1 MQMEMQ
7 LQIERAVLNSIL
19 FDPEQLDFIAESLV
33 AEDFAYTPHQN
44 IFAAMLEL
52 RHTDRP
58 IDEEFILKLSTK
70 AHPIA
75 QEEILNILAT
85 NPISDLKSYMN
96 EILEAS
102 IRRKLH
108 SFAMKINQS
117 TKDEGVSTKEIIDYL
132 QSELYKIT
140 NTHEV
145 KEFRDSEKIIE
156 STLEYIAEM
165 KRRGNNLL
173 IGIDTGFA
181 GLNKMTTGF
190 NKGDLII
197 VAARPAM
204 GKTTL
209 VLNMAQ
215 KALDTGKGVAFFSLE
230 MPAEQ
235 LMLRMLSAKTSIAL
249 QNLRLGNLQDEEWSR
264 LTSAAEVMSK
274 APLFIDDNGLLTIH
288 QLRTKLRKVKSKH
301 PEIGLAVIDYLQLM
315 SSANNKDRH
324 QEVSE
329 ISRGLKMIA
338 RELEIPII
346 ALSQLNRSLESR
358 SDRRPML
365 SDLRESGSIEQDA
378 DIILFVYRDAVYK
391 QKDEKEKEEAA
402 KKENKEYKSTYIP
415 RNEEEAEIIIGKQ
428 RNGPTGTIKLTF
440 HKHCTRFVDLAD
452 SNPSLEIIYEQAAQN
467 TQTQFIPP
475 ENNAK
480 TNSDSIDMP
489 PI

>member
-1 MQMEMQ
+1 MEI
-7 LQIERAVLNSIL
+7 QIERAVLSSIF
-19 FDPEQLDFIAESLV
+19 FDPEQLDFVSETLAP
-33 AEDFAYTPHQN
+33 EDFSYAPNQN

-52 RHTDRP
+52 RRLDMP
-58 IDEEFILKLSTK
+58 IDEEFILKKSTK
-70 AHPIA
+70 SRPID
-75 QEEILNILAT
+75 QEEVLNILST
-85 NPISDLKSYMN
+85 SPISDIHAYTQ
-96 EILEAS
+96 EIKEDS
-102 IRRKLH
+102 TRRKLH
-108 SFAMKINQS
+108 SLAMKINEAS
-117 TKDEGVSTKEIIDYL
+117 NDSDNPAKDIIDYL

-140 NTHEV
+140 NIHEN
-145 KEFRDSEKIIE
+145 KEFRDSREVTT
-156 STLEYIAEM
+156 STLHYIEEI
-165 KRRGNNLL
+165 KKRGNSVL
-173 IGIDTGFA
+173 IGVDTGFHS
-181 GLNKMTTGF
+181 LNEKTTGF
-190 NKGDLII
+190 GKGDLII

-215 KALDTGKGVAFFSLE
+215 KALDTGRGVAFFSLE

-249 QNLRLGNLQDEEWSR
+249 QHLRVGNLQDEEWEQLSH
-264 LTSAAEVMSK
+264 AADIMAN
-274 APLFIDDNGLLTIH
+274 APLFIDDNSILTIH
-288 QLRTKLRKVKSKH
+288 QFRTKMRKIKSKH

-315 SSANNKDRH
+315 SSADGKKDRH

-402 KKENKEYKSTYIP
+402 RKEGKDYKSTFVP
-415 RNEEEAEIIIGKQ
+415 KNEEEAEIIIGKQ
-428 RNGPTGTIKLTF
+428 RNGPTGVVKLTF
-440 HKHCTRFVDLAD
+440 HKHCTRFVDSAD
-452 SNPSLEIIYEQAAQN
+452 SSNALEIIYESTAQT
-467 TQTQFIPP
+467 TQTHFTPP
-475 ENNAK
+475 ENNQIEA
-480 TNSDSIDMP
+480 
-489 PI
+489 PII

>member
-1 MQMEMQ
+1 MEMQ

-19 FDPEQLDFIAESLV
+19 FDPEQLDFIAESLA
-33 AEDFAYTPHQN
+33 AEDFAYAPHQN
-44 IFAAMLEL
+44 IFAAMIEL

-102 IRRKLH
+102 IKRKLH

-117 TKDEGVSTKEIIDYL
+117 TKDEGTSTKEIIDYL

-215 KALDTGKGVAFFSLE
+215 KALDIGKGVAFFSLE

-249 QNLRLGNLQDEEWSR
+249 QNLRLGNLHFPTIALGTYALLLEYPKGNVKGGKR
-264 LTSAAEVMSK
+264 LALSGVSV
-274 APLFIDDNGLLTIH
+274 LGILYGTI
-288 QLRTKLRKVKSKH
+288 LALVLWGKIRTDWAH
-301 PEIGLAVIDYLQLM
+301 PEINAASLGFPRLGHLAEYQLM
-315 SSANNKDRH
+315 
-324 QEVSE
+324 
-329 ISRGLKMIA
+329 G
-338 RELEIPII
+338 
-346 ALSQLNRSLESR
+346 
-358 SDRRPML
+358 
-365 SDLRESGSIEQDA
+365 
-378 DIILFVYRDAVYK
+378 
-391 QKDEKEKEEAA
+391 
-402 KKENKEYKSTYIP
+402 
-415 RNEEEAEIIIGKQ
+415 IIIGELV
-428 RNGPTGTIKLTF
+428 IF
-440 HKHCTRFVDLAD
+440 AWFVAD
-452 SNPSLEIIYEQAAQN
+452 SIKNEHEIGRAHV
-467 TQTQFIPP
+467 
-475 ENNAK
+475 
-480 TNSDSIDMP
+480 
-489 PI
+489 